1 MVVLF
6 IDVIIDMKSIRK
18 RACSSDKYASTCCN
32 SFSNVMVLLR
42 APCKFERKNWLS
54 CNSNL
59 RAFSLSMRTNAD
71 IVLIAL
77 KRNAD

>member
-1 MVVLF
+1 
-6 IDVIIDMKSIRK
+6 
-18 RACSSDKYASTCCN
+18 
-32 SFSNVMVLLR
+32 MVLLR
-42 APCKFERKNWLS
+42 APCKFERKNRLS

-77 KRNAD
+77 KKKCGLTRACNDLISASRNNLLCVSALPSSN